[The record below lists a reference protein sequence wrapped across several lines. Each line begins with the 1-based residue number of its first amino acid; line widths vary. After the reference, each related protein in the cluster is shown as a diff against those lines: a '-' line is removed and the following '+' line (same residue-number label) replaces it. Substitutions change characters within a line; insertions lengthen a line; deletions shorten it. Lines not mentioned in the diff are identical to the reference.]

1 MLFNWPGYDS
11 AGNLYV
17 DGVPNDENTF
27 LFSELPK
34 GSGSLTNITLDQ
46 YIGYAAP
53 VQWEGKYVAVADN
66 NVIYRFGI
74 AGSSATLKG
83 TVNPGSAQSLYRTWI
98 EGKKVIGSDEEE
110 PDTTFYWNY
119 PAGGQP
125 IKTLQLKGIGA
136 PVGATISNA
145 AQ

>member
-1 MLFNWPGYDS
+1 MLFNSPGYDS

-46 YIGYAAP
+46 YIGYAGP
-53 VQWEGKYVAVADN
+53 VQWDGKYVAVTDVNA
-66 NVIYRFGI
+66 IYRFSI
-74 AGSSATLKG
+74 TGSSGTLKG
-83 TVNPGSAQSLYRTWI
+83 TVNLDSAQSLYGTWI
-98 EGKKVIGSDEEE
+98 LDKKVIGSDEQE
-110 PDTTFYWNY
+110 PDTTFYWDY

-136 PVGATISNA
+136 PVGVTISKA
-145 AQ
+145 TK